1 MHYAVIQLSLYFK
14 MINFLVNNCDTDD
27 NPQTLRPAYI
37 PEMVLAK
44 RRGEVPES
52 VRKLERDME
61 LELGDDYVLDLKK
74 HYDLPNLEDR

>member
-1 MHYAVIQLSLYFK
+1 M
-14 MINFLVNNCDTDD
+14 
-27 NPQTLRPAYI
+27 RPAFI